1 MRRRQQKEN
10 CPHVVVCVSP
20 AVYDALLFACIG
32 KRKGWV
38 YELVD
43 ETLSSSKYWA
53 APIESSTLFI
63 SGGEGS
69 AAVLAKAPKKR
80 PLLMMSEREADEKA
94 THREVLIR
102 SPELHYVSRGVHC
115 CCLFMFFPCV
125 QTHRTL
131 LPPDDEAKSQDAE
144 ESKSEAMMK
153 VDNVPSAASIPT
165 SLPIAATL
173 PTPVL
178 VQRLR
183 PISEDWEAYHAFCRV
198 GRGVGWEAFKASF
211 KDEQAPLEQKQAT
224 RIESQT
230 HWHIMNY
237 YEFVI

>member
-1 MRRRQQKEN
+1 
-10 CPHVVVCVSP
+10 
-20 AVYDALLFACIG
+20 
-32 KRKGWV
+32 
-38 YELVD
+38 
-43 ETLSSSKYWA
+43 
-53 APIESSTLFI
+53 
-63 SGGEGS
+63 
-69 AAVLAKAPKKR
+69 
-80 PLLMMSEREADEKA
+80 
-94 THREVLIR
+94 
-102 SPELHYVSRGVHC
+102 
-115 CCLFMFFPCV
+115 
-125 QTHRTL
+125 
-131 LPPDDEAKSQDAE
+131 
-144 ESKSEAMMK
+144 MMK

-183 PISEDWEAYHAFCRV
+183 PISEDWEAYQAFCRV